1 MRVNNIAKALGVSG
15 DTVRYYTRIG
25 YIRPHKNANNGYKE
39 YSKKDATRLK
49 FILSARQLGF
59 SVTDIGNII
68 QEAEKGKVA
77 CPLVRQLIDQR
88 LQETEKRFLET
99 VELFERMKA
108 AVMDWQDKPDKE
120 PTGDMICHLIE
131 NFSYTNTK

>member
-1 MRVNNIAKALGVSG
+1 MRVNHIAEALGISG

-39 YSKKDATRLK
+39 YSEKDAKRLK
-49 FILSARQLGF
+49 FILGARQLGF
-59 SVTDIGNII
+59 SVTDIGRII
-68 QEAEKGKVA
+68 QEAEKGKSA
-77 CPLVRQLIDQR
+77 CPLVRQLIDKR
-88 LQETEKRFLET
+88 LKETEKQFSET

-108 AVMDWQDKPDKE
+108 AVLDWQDKPDKA

-131 NFSYTNTK
+131 NFSYTK